1 MGRLGSGGWSGV
13 EGVGV
18 EVRGDVIGFE
28 GFQVR
33 GLGSGRSKD
42 LGVWGRRSLGREV
55 ELKSTRSEGLGLEVG
70 FGRFGLEELGSG
82 LGKLGLGGAG
92 GWGPESG
99 VGLGRLGSG
108 GAVGLGGLGLGEL
121 FGIRGVEVGGKL
133 ESKELE

>member
-13 EGVGV
+13 GGVGV

-55 ELKSTRSEGLGLEVG
+55 ELKSTRSEGW
-70 FGRFGLEELGSG
+70 
-82 LGKLGLGGAG
+82 
-92 GWGPESG
+92 GWG
-99 VGLGRLGSG
+99 
-108 GAVGLGGLGLGEL
+108 
-121 FGIRGVEVGGKL
+121 
-133 ESKELE
+133 